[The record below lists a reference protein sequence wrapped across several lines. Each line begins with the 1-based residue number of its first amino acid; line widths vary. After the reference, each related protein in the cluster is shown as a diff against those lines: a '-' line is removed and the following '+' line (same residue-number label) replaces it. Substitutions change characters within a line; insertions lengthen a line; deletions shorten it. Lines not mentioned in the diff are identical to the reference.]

1 MTGLSSWYYHFI
13 LHFMIMSITKDHL
26 PIKTAT
32 YLHKKFSQFNRL
44 AAIYVL
50 SQLEIVAS
58 KFSVCSSSESCIK
71 LTPYRTAAYI
81 SIHACRHQYIKVPT
95 CKVEQYFTKQ
105 YNKSLQWNRSQHWK
119 VGHFTHFNYFLPN
132 LVVAYPVLHPDFCLQ
147 VGRACYH
154 AICHW
159 STVWWYL
166 QHAKMRTNMLFGS

>member
-1 MTGLSSWYYHFI
+1 
-13 LHFMIMSITKDHL
+13 MIMSITKNHL

-32 YLHKKFSQFNRL
+32 YTYTRSFQVAQFNRL
-44 AAIYVL
+44 AAIYAL

-71 LTPYRTAAYI
+71 LTLYRTAAYI

-159 STVWWYL
+159 STV
-166 QHAKMRTNMLFGS
+166 